1 MSDHSLMM
9 DIHTLLASL
18 EKWFTEFHAFSIIL
32 NKNVRKSLS
41 EEQATLLDQFIQT
54 SQRLPR
60 QVFAVRLKLSHAEYA
75 RQLVADLI
83 RDPLNCSG
91 N

>member
-1 MSDHSLMM
+1 MSEHSLLM
-9 DIHTLLASL
+9 DTPTLLASL
-18 EKWFTEFHAFSIIL
+18 EKWFTELHAFGIIL
-32 NKNVRKSLS
+32 DKNMRKSLS
-41 EEQATLLDQFIQT
+41 EEQARLLDQFIQT
-54 SQRLPR
+54 SERLPR
-60 QVFAVRLKLSHAEYA
+60 QVFAVRLKLAHAEYA